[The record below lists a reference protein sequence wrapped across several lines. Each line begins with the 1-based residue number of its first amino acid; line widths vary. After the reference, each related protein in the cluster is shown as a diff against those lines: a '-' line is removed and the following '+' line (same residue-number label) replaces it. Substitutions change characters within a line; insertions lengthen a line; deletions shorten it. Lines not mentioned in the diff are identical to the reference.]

1 MFDYYSNSERSS
13 YSSEAEARSREQE
26 APPDQARRSAKAP
39 VREQSV
45 QILLEVSGPEPGAS
59 AGQGRGERSRNPD
72 QGYPR
77 NNQTEGPTS
86 GQWAAMTRAVQ
97 AHRNEDIN
105 RVLQRVALGTTEE
118 QEEQYMRALGD
129 GYQNFRQ

>member
-1 MFDYYSNSERSS
+1 MVR
-13 YSSEAEARSREQE
+13 
-26 APPDQARRSAKAP
+26 AP

-59 AGQGRGERSRNPD
+59 AGQGRGERSKNLD

-77 NNQTEGPTS
+77 NNQIGGPTS
-86 GQWAAMTRAVQ
+86 GQWTATTRAVP

-118 QEEQYMRALGD
+118 QEEQYMCAV
-129 GYQNFRQ
+129 